1 MTCALYCLLKQD
13 KNNDRDGGGCDDAD
27 EDDEGDDD
35 KDKTNKKV
43 KTFKGIVIVCT
54 ITRMTN
60 T

>member
-1 MTCALYCLLKQD
+1 MIVMVVVVTMRMRMMRVMMIRTKLI
-13 KNNDRDGGGCDDAD
+13 
-27 EDDEGDDD
+27 
-35 KDKTNKKV
+35 KKV

>member
-35 KDKTNKKV
+35 KDKTNKKR
-43 KTFKGIVIVCT
+43 FKHLKEL
-54 ITRMTN
+54 
-60 T
+60 